1 VVVVV
6 VVIVV
11 VVVVESIVTRM
22 FGTEYCSVACSL
34 LSVEGLMEIDVVV
47 VVAVVVVVQM
57 VFKMVRGVVLLEC

>member
-6 VVIVV
+6 VVIV

-47 VVAVVVVVQM
+47 VVAVVVVQM

>member
-1 VVVVV
+1 MVVVV
-6 VVIVV
+6 VVI
-11 VVVVESIVTRM
+11 VVVESIVTRM

-47 VVAVVVVVQM
+47 VVVQM

>member
-1 VVVVV
+1 
-6 VVIVV
+6 
-11 VVVVESIVTRM
+11 M

>member
-6 VVIVV
+6 VVI
-11 VVVVESIVTRM
+11 VVVESIVTRM

-47 VVAVVVVVQM
+47 VVVQM

>member
-1 VVVVV
+1 MVVVV

-34 LSVEGLMEIDVVV
+34 LSVEGLVEIDVVV
-47 VVAVVVVVQM
+47 AVAVVVVQM